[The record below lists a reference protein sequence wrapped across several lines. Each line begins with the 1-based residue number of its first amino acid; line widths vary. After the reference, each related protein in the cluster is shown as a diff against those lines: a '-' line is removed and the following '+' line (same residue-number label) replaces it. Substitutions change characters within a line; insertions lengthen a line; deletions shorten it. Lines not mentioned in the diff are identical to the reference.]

1 MTNNNALTGD
11 WNVAAFIVNSKDK
24 RVKLPENNLWKSTKI
39 VDKNKES
46 LELKVWISKEKISK
60 KENKIGPLNSLKALD
75 LQDVNPAEGY
85 RIYLCL

>member
-46 LELKVWISKEKISK
+46 LELKVWIAK
-60 KENKIGPLNSLKALD
+60 
-75 LQDVNPAEGY
+75 
-85 RIYLCL
+85 